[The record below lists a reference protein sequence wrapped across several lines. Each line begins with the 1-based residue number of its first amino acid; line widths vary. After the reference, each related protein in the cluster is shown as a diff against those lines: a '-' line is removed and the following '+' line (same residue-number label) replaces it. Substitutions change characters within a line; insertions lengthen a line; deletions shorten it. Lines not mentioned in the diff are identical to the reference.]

1 MAEIVDL
8 ENYRKQR
15 KRRTS
20 DSAAGHN
27 RRERRGSEPKE
38 APARPVLET
47 IEADRA
53 EPERATKVERNEP
66 KSD

>member
-1 MAEIVDL
+1 MGEIVDL
-8 ENYRKQR
+8 EEYRKQR
-15 KRRTS
+15 KRRAS
-20 DSAAGHN
+20 DSAAGHS

-47 IEADRA
+47 FEAGRA

>member
-1 MAEIVDL
+1 MGEIVDL
-8 ENYRKQR
+8 EKYRKQR

-27 RRERRGSEPKE
+27 RRARRGGEPKE
-38 APARPVLET
+38 APARPVIET
-47 IEADRA
+47 FEAGSA

-66 KSD
+66 KPD